1 VVAGGGEGEG
11 EDETRRDGAGE
22 AAGRG
27 SRGKGMRAAR
37 RYVLDWTGTRRRQH
51 TQHRQAE
58 RRMEALHSSGRAG
71 RRRLCLGVWRVWV
84 CLCVCVVSVRLS
96 LSVVR
101 PTTACT
107 SALWR
112 VPRCLPSVAAGRG
125 TLDARRSTLDAGRCT
140 AWPVHATSSGPG
152 GTPRLHPWLWLY
164 LIPPPTTWHH
174 RTTQHQ
180 APWAAGRLGPP
191 NRTETPGCPKARG
204 AAVQQ
209 RPCLLATQGHH
220 ARRIVTSSRPIRHGG
235 RCSGGG
241 HRQAMGNQG
250 ARGWTRR
257 PRFRLVIFF
266 AAGISRTPAGPPLR
280 TADRRPRPGPSRAG
294 PVALW
299 SWSRPPCRLASGGA
313 ACRAA
318 ASSST

>member
-1 VVAGGGEGEG
+1 VGGLDVAGYAWMFGE
-11 EDETRRDGAGE
+11 
-22 AAGRG
+22 
-27 SRGKGMRAAR
+27 
-37 RYVLDWTGTRRRQH
+37 
-51 TQHRQAE
+51 
-58 RRMEALHSSGRAG
+58 SG
-71 RRRLCLGVWRVWV
+71 CV
-84 CLCVCVVSVRLS
+84 CLCVCGVCTSVSVG
-96 LSVVR
+96 
-101 PTTACT
+101 CT
-107 SALWR
+107 SNY
-112 VPRCLPSVAAGRG
+112 CLYVCSLVCPSLLAIGRRW
-125 TLDARRSTLDAGRCT
+125 TRDARRSTLDARRCT

-204 AAVQQ
+204 AAAQ

-280 TADRRPRPGPSRAG
+280 TADRRPRPGPSRAR
-294 PVALW
+294 PVALWSW
-299 SWSRPPCRLASGGA
+299 SWSRPPCRLAVPPA
-313 ACRAA
+313 EPLHHPQHD
-318 ASSST
+318 

>member
-1 VVAGGGEGEG
+1 VGGLDVAGYAWMFGE
-11 EDETRRDGAGE
+11 
-22 AAGRG
+22 
-27 SRGKGMRAAR
+27 
-37 RYVLDWTGTRRRQH
+37 
-51 TQHRQAE
+51 
-58 RRMEALHSSGRAG
+58 SG
-71 RRRLCLGVWRVWV
+71 CV
-84 CLCVCVVSVRLS
+84 CLCVWCLYVCLCWLYVQLLPVRLLSGVCPS
-96 LSVVR
+96 LL
-101 PTTACT
+101 AI
-107 SALWR
+107 
-112 VPRCLPSVAAGRG
+112 GRRWTRDARRS
-125 TLDARRSTLDAGRCT
+125 TLDARRSTLDARRCT

-180 APWAAGRLGPP
+180 AQWAAGRLGPP

-204 AAVQQ
+204 AAAQ

-280 TADRRPRPGPSRAG
+280 TADRRPRPGPSRAR
-294 PVALW
+294 PVALWSW
-299 SWSRPPCRLASGGA
+299 SWSRPPCRLAVPPA
-313 ACRAA
+313 EPLHHPQHD
-318 ASSST
+318 